1 MSAPDKRACLTV
13 LADDGDKLDC
23 FREVLSGNPRIRV
36 AERLQSGGADLAWA
50 LAVRP
55 VVQVLRLDL
64 CAGPAAVAVA
74 AASGEAQ
81 RLTGREVDVL
91 RLLAQGHSYYEIG
104 TCLGVSVNTVTSHI
118 KSAYRKLS
126 VHSAAA
132 AVMRAVQLRLL
143 GA

>member
-1 MSAPDKRACLTV
+1 MSAADQHASLTV

-23 FREVLSGNPRIRV
+23 FREALSGIPRVRV
-36 AERLQSGGADLAWA
+36 AERLQSGGVDLAWA

-64 CAGPAAVAVA
+64 CAGPAAANA
-74 AASGEAQ
+74 EAQ
-81 RLTGREVDVL
+81 RLTLREVDVL
-91 RLLAQGHSYYEIG
+91 RLLAQGCSYFEIG
-104 TCLGVSVNTVTSHI
+104 ARLGVSVNTVTSHI
-118 KSAYRKLS
+118 KNSYRKLA

>member
-1 MSAPDKRACLTV
+1 MSAADQHASLTV

-23 FREVLSGNPRIRV
+23 FREALSGIPRVRV

-64 CAGPAAVAVA
+64 YSGLAPAN
-74 AASGEAQ
+74 GEEQ

-91 RLLAQGHSYYEIG
+91 RLLAQGCSYFEIG
-104 TCLGVSVNTVTSHI
+104 ARLGVSVNTVTSHI
-118 KSAYRKLS
+118 KNSYRKLA

>member
-1 MSAPDKRACLTV
+1 MSGPDKRACLTV

-64 CAGPAAVAVA
+64 CAGPAAVA

-132 AVMRAVQLRLL
+132 AVMRAVQMRLIV
-143 GA
+143 A

>member
-1 MSAPDKRACLTV
+1 MSAPDKHACLTV
-13 LADDGDKLDC
+13 LADDGEKLDF
-23 FREVLSGNPRIRV
+23 FREALSGIPRVRI

-64 CAGPAAVAVA
+64 NPGPAPANGA
-74 AASGEAQ
+74 GQ
-81 RLTGREVDVL
+81 RLSARAVEGL
-91 RLLAQGHSYYEIG
+91 RLLAQGHSYEDIG
-104 TCLGVSVNTVTSHI
+104 GRLGVTLNTVASHI

-132 AVMRAVQLRLL
+132 AVMRAVQLRLIE
-143 GA
+143 G

>member
-1 MSAPDKRACLTV
+1 MPAPDKHACLTV
-13 LADDGDKLDC
+13 LADDGEKLDF
-23 FREVLSGNPRIRV
+23 FREALAGIPRVRI

-64 CAGPAAVAVA
+64 CPGPAAANGA
-74 AASGEAQ
+74 AQ
-81 RLTGREVDVL
+81 RLSAREVDVL
-91 RLLAQGHSYYEIG
+91 RLLALGHSYEEIG
-104 TCLGVSVNTVTSHI
+104 GRLGVTLNTVASHI

-132 AVMRAVQLRLL
+132 AVMRAVQLRLIE
-143 GA
+143 G

>member
-1 MSAPDKRACLTV
+1 MSGPDKHACLTV

-64 CAGPAAVAVA
+64 CAGPAA
-74 AASGEAQ
+74 ASGEAQ

-91 RLLAQGHSYYEIG
+91 RLLAQGHSYFEIG

-132 AVMRAVQLRLL
+132 AVMRAVQMRLI

>member
-1 MSAPDKRACLTV
+1 MSGPDKHACLTV
-13 LADDGDKLDC
+13 LADDGDKLDR
-23 FREVLSGNPRIRV
+23 FREALSGNPRIRV

-64 CAGPAAVAVA
+64 CAGPAAAA

-91 RLLAQGHSYYEIG
+91 RLLAQGHSYFEIG

-132 AVMRAVQLRLL
+132 AVMRAVQMRLI

>member
-23 FREVLSGNPRIRV
+23 FREALSGIPRIRV

-64 CAGPAAVAVA
+64 CAGPAAA
-74 AASGEAQ
+74 ANGEAQ
-81 RLTGREVDVL
+81 RLTLREVDVL
-91 RLLAQGHSYYEIG
+91 RLLAQGHSYCEIG
-104 TCLGVSVNTVTSHI
+104 TRLGVSVNTVTSHI